1 MPSVDVARGCS
12 ESSGKFFAVIIT
24 IIALISF
31 FVHVASSGFSI
42 GSTVFLLCVLLFAWL
57 ALPRMLGWFG
67 SYKWKSDQAVME
79 GYMRQG
85 LSKTDALAKMQE
97 LQLAKQ
103 QAAAIRSLRTQPS
116 VQQPGITFK
125 LF

>member
-1 MPSVDVARGCS
+1 
-12 ESSGKFFAVIIT
+12 
-24 IIALISF
+24 
-31 FVHVASSGFSI
+31 
-42 GSTVFLLCVLLFAWL
+42 
-57 ALPRMLGWFG
+57 MLGWFG